1 MIDIITKGIL
11 PAIFSE
17 LYFNQTRKK
26 SVFIVWTDRHVS
38 WCNLLTLQVILHEN
52 WRTQHGENKKTK
64 TQNLYDFSDVK
75 GATSI

>member
-52 WRTQHGENKKTK
+52 
-64 TQNLYDFSDVK
+64 
-75 GATSI
+75 